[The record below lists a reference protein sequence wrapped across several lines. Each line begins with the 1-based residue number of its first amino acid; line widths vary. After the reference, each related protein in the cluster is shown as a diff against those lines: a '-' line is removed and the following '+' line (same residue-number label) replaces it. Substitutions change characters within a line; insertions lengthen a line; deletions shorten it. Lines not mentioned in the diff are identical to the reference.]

1 MRTITVLRCGPEH
14 ASRLAEIAERTFKET
29 YVDQVPADDMDAYL
43 RSEFSLGQ
51 VRRDLQ
57 RHGTMYFLAEL
68 QGQPVGYL
76 RVNLPGVQTDLDET
90 DAVEIESIYVRADH
104 QGTGIGRRLM
114 EKAIAVARQA
124 DLQAVWLGVWEK
136 NPNAIA
142 FYERWGFR
150 RFGTHAFRLGRTRHK
165 DVLMKL
171 DLGP

>member
-1 MRTITVLRCGPEH
+1 MRTITVRRCGPEH
-14 ASRLAEIAERTFKET
+14 ARRLAEIAERTFKET

-51 VRRDLQ
+51 VRRDLH
-57 RHGTMYFLAEL
+57 RDGTIYFLAEL
-68 QGQPVGYL
+68 HRRPVGYL
-76 RVNLPGVQTDLDET
+76 KVNLPGVQTDLDET

-114 EKAIAVARQA
+114 EEAIAVAN
-124 DLQAVWLGVWEK
+124 LQAVWLGVWEK

-150 RFGTHAFRLGRTRHK
+150 RFGTHSFRLGRTRHN

-171 DLGP
+171 DL